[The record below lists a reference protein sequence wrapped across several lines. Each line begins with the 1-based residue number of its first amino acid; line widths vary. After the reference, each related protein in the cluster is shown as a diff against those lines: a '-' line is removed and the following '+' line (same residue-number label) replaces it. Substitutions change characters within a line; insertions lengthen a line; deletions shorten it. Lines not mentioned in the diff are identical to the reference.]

1 MPTQRIDGAPP
12 WIDIAQRYLGTREIP
27 GPRHEPR
34 IQAWLRQLAAWW
46 TDDETPWCG
55 VFLAAVLQD
64 AGIKLPQHWYR
75 ARAWL
80 DWGIA
85 LSAPAVGCVVVL
97 ERGPRYGHVGFV
109 VGRDAADR
117 LLVLGGNQGNAVT
130 IAAFPR
136 SRVLGYRWPSDDS
149 RQLVALPTLGPAPE
163 SRSEA

>member
-1 MPTQRIDGAPP
+1 MPTQRIGGAPP
-12 WIDIAQRYLGTREIP
+12 WLDIAQRYLGTREIP
-27 GPRHEPR
+27 GPQHEPR

-55 VFLAAVLQD
+55 VFVAAALQD

-80 DWGIA
+80 DWGVPLA
-85 LSAPAVGCVVVL
+85 TPVLGCVVVF
-97 ERGPRYGHVGFV
+97 ERGPRSGHVGFA

-136 SRVLGYRWPSDDS
+136 GRVLGYRWPAGQSL
-149 RQLVALPTLGPAPE
+149 QLVALPELGGAAE
-163 SRSEA
+163 STSEA